1 MKKLF
6 LLLIATCFMAVSAYA
21 DRSISGQVLDAA
33 NGEPLI
39 GATVQAVGG
48 PQGTATDLNGVF
60 NLTVKDNVTQLRI
73 SCLGYKSQV
82 VAVASHISVSL
93 DQDNTT
99 LDEVVVTAMGI
110 KREKKALGYN
120 TQNLNAE
127 DLNTSGTTSLANAIQ
142 GKLTGVQVRQASG
155 APGSSAQIVI
165 RGARSFSGNN
175 TPLYVIDG
183 MPIASTADFS
193 TGQSVTGADYPNR
206 AIDLNPDDIE
216 SINVLKG
223 QAASALYGM
232 RASNGVIVITTKRGR
247 VNSDK
252 PTITLN
258 FNIAADRV
266 SRKFERQDVYA
277 QGAYYEKY
285 DDGSVEGYSP
295 TSSMTWGPKISEL
308 PNDVYYGYGGA
319 YTPAG
324 GSPGQYYNIKYA
336 LGGLSGWQTPAIYD
350 NVGDFFENA
359 YTENTNLTISQKHN
373 NVNYSFGLS
382 NSYQK
387 GIIPST
393 NMTRWGARGLVDWD
407 INTQWKTGFS
417 GNYASSKINTAPGA
431 NSGIMNV
438 VYAAPAEYNL
448 KGVSPNVPD
457 DPKSQ
462 VSFRYTSFNNPYWWA
477 KYCEYYRHTN
487 RFFGN
492 AYLEFSP
499 NLGNEN
505 LKLTFREQAGI
516 DFWTTDNRNVQELY
530 NDAYFEENVD
540 KGSIEVTGVREN
552 VFNNLFWANL
562 DYKFGADN
570 EWFLNFMLGNEINH
584 ENARTWETDGSAFSY
599 FGFPTLQNCTSYDYA
614 LDYEWKDRSVAFF
627 GQATMSWKDMLYL
640 TVTGREDIVSAMP
653 YKNRSFF
660 YPSVSLG
667 WIFTELPGLKG
678 KSGLSYGKFR
688 ASWAQVG
695 QAGHYY
701 KDYYTMPTYG
711 SGMYTYTPVA
721 FPMNG
726 VSSLVPYYVKY
737 DSNLKPQ
744 NTNNFE
750 TGLDLAFFNNR
761 LRLEYTLSYQNVTD
775 QIFSVP
781 CSGSSGYQ
789 YLMTNAGKMETW
801 SHEVS
806 LNADILQGKDYDL
819 TFGMN
824 FSKINNKVVELAE
837 GVESIFLGGFVE
849 PQIRAQAGCTYPN
862 IYGYAFKRDEAGNL
876 LLRDGLPQ
884 ATADSE
890 NLGNC
895 SPDFQVGFNLGGRY
909 KRVSLATTWDW
920 NKGGKMYHGTLGTLE
935 YFGTTKNSLPYH
947 EGTMVGEGIDEATGQ
962 PNTKEVLKQE
972 WYMEYYDITEAMV
985 YDMSYVKLRDITLTY
1000 DVPRFA
1006 GINLSVYGFARN
1018 VLIWSK
1024 LSDFDPESS
1033 QSNGNMSGYFERYSL
1048 PATSSFGAGMKI
1060 TF

>member
-1 MKKLF
+1 MAIC
-6 LLLIATCFMAVSAYA
+6 LISMSAWANKTVSGKV
-21 DRSISGQVLDAA
+21 ISAID
-33 NGEPLI
+33 NEPLI
-39 GATVQAVGG
+39 GATVQAVGTN
-48 PQGTATDLNGVF
+48 QGTSTDYDGQF
-60 NLTVKDNVTQLRI
+60 TVTVDDKVTQLLI
-73 SCLGYKSQV
+73 SCVGYKAQV
-82 VAVASHISVSL
+82 VAVASYVSVAL
-93 DQDNTT
+93 EEDKTL

-142 GKLTGVQVRQASG
+142 GKLTGVQVHQASG

-175 TPLYVIDG
+175 TPLYVVDG
-183 MPIASTADFS
+183 MPIASNADFS
-193 TGQSVTGADYPNR
+193 TGQSVSGADYPNR
-206 AIDLNPDDIE
+206 SIDLNPDDIE

-247 VNSDK
+247 VDSER
-252 PTITLN
+252 PTVSIN

-266 SRKFERQDVYA
+266 SRKFERQTVYS
-277 QGAYYEKY
+277 QGNGLSMD
-285 DDGSVEGYSP
+285 DDGTIYDSGFNP
-295 TSSMTWGPKISEL
+295 ASSMTWGPKITEL
-308 PNDVYYGYGGA
+308 PNDPAYGYGGSSA
-319 YTPAG
+319 PAG
-324 GSPGQYYNIKYA
+324 GSPGQYYNPKYEW
-336 LGGLSGWQTPAIYD
+336 GGLSGWQTPQIYD

-359 YTENTNLTISQKHN
+359 YTENVNLSIAQKHN

-387 GIIPST
+387 GIVPST
-393 NMTRWGARGLVDWD
+393 NMTRWGARGLVDWE
-407 INTQWKTGFS
+407 ISKNWKTGFS
-417 GNYASSKINTAPGA
+417 GNYSSSKINTAPGA
-431 NSGIMNV
+431 NSGILNV
-438 VYAAPAEYNL
+438 VYAAPAEYDL
-448 KGVSPNVPD
+448 KGISPNFPD
-457 DPKSQ
+457 DPKYQ
-462 VSFRYTSFNNPYWWA
+462 VCFRTTSFNNPYWWA

-499 NLGNEN
+499 SLGNEN
-505 LKLTFREQAGI
+505 MKLTFREQAGV
-516 DFWTTDNRNVQELY
+516 DFWTTDNRDVQELY
-530 NDAYFEENVD
+530 YDGRTGNSME
-540 KGSIEVTGVREN
+540 KGSISVTGVREN

-614 LDYEWKDRSVAFF
+614 MDYEWKDRSVAFF

-640 TVTGREDIVSAMP
+640 TVTGREDIVSSMP

-660 YPSVSLG
+660 YPSVSFG

-678 KSGLSYGKFR
+678 KNFLSYGKFR

-701 KDYYTMPTYG
+701 KDYYTVPTYG

-750 TGLDLAFFNNR
+750 TGLDLNFFNNR
-761 LRLEYTLSYQNVTD
+761 LRLEYTLSYQN
-775 QIFSVP
+775 
-781 CSGSSGYQ
+781 
-789 YLMTNAGKMETW
+789 GKMETW
-801 SHEVS
+801 SHEVA
-806 LNADILQGKDYDL
+806 LNADILQNKDYDL
-819 TFGMN
+819 TFGVN

-876 LLRDGLPQ
+876 LLKDGLPQ

-890 NLGNC
+890 DLGNC
-895 SPDFQVGFNLGGRY
+895 SPDFQLGFNLGGRY

-920 NKGGKMYHGTLGTLE
+920 NKGGRMYHGTLGTLE

-947 EGTMVGEGIDEATGQ
+947 EGTMVAEGIDEATGQ
-962 PNTKEVLKQE
+962 PNTKEVLKQD
-972 WYMEYYDITEAMV
+972 WYMAYYDITEAMV
-985 YDMSYVKLRDITLTY
+985 YDMSYLKLRDITLTY
-1000 DVPRFA
+1000 DLPRFA
-1006 GINLSVYGFARN
+1006 GINLSIYGFARN
-1018 VLIWSK
+1018 VLVWSK
-1024 LSDFDPESS
+1024 LTDFDPESS

-1048 PATSSFGAGMKI
+1048 PATSSYGGGMKI

>member
-1 MKKLF
+1 MVICLVAMSAWANK
-6 LLLIATCFMAVSAYA
+6 TVSGRVVSAS
-21 DRSISGQVLDAA
+21 DS
-33 NGEPLI
+33 EPLI
-39 GATVQAVGG
+39 GATVQAVGTS
-48 PQGTATDLNGVF
+48 QGTSTDINGEFTVSV
-60 NLTVKDNVTQLRI
+60 NDDVKQLTI
-73 SCLGYKSQV
+73 SCLGYKTQV
-82 VAVASHISVSL
+82 VSVAGYVNVAL
-93 DQDNTT
+93 EEDNTL

-120 TQNLNAE
+120 TQNLKAE

-206 AIDLNPDDIE
+206 SIDLNPDDIE

-247 VNSDK
+247 INSEK

-277 QGAYYEKY
+277 QGNYYEKY

-295 TSSMTWGPKISEL
+295 ASSMTWGPKISEL
-308 PNDVYYGYGGA
+308 PKDVNYGYGGA
-319 YTPAG
+319 ATPGG
-324 GSPGQYYNIKYA
+324 GSAGQYYNPKYA
-336 LGGLSGWQTPAIYD
+336 WGGLSGWQTPQIYE
-350 NVGDFFENA
+350 NLGDFFEND
-359 YTENTNLTISQKHN
+359 YTENVNLTITQKHN

-387 GIIPST
+387 GLIPST

-417 GNYASSKINTAPGA
+417 GNYSSSKINTAPGA

-448 KGVSPNVPD
+448 KGISPNYPD
-457 DPKSQ
+457 DPRYQ
-462 VSFRYTSFNNPYWWA
+462 VLFRTTSFNNPYWWA

-492 AYLEFSP
+492 AYVEFSP

-516 DFWTTDNRNVQELY
+516 DFWTTDNRDVQEMY
-530 NDAYFEENVD
+530 YDGRTGNSMD
-540 KGSIEVTGVREN
+540 KGSIAVTGVREN

-584 ENARTWETDGSAFSY
+584 ENARTWETDGSSFNY

-640 TVTGREDIVSAMP
+640 TVTGREDIVSSMP

-678 KSGLSYGKFR
+678 NSILSYGKFR

-701 KDYYTMPTYG
+701 KDYYTVPTYG
-711 SGMYTYTPVA
+711 GGMYTYTPVA

-726 VSSLVPYYVKY
+726 VSSLFPYEVKY
-737 DSNLKPQ
+737 DKELKPQ

-750 TGLDLAFFNNR
+750 TGLDLNFFNNR

-819 TFGMN
+819 TFGLN
-824 FSKINNKVVELAE
+824 FSKVNNKVVELAE

-876 LLRDGLPQ
+876 LLKDGLPQ

-920 NKGGKMYHGTLGTLE
+920 NQGGKMYHGTLGTLE

-947 EGTMVGEGIDEATGQ
+947 EGTMVAEGIDEATGL
-962 PNTKEVLKQE
+962 PNTKEVLKQD
-972 WYMEYYDITEAMV
+972 WYMEYYDITESMV

-1006 GINLSVYGFARN
+1006 GINLSIYGFARN

-1024 LSDFDPESS
+1024 LTDFDPESS

-1048 PATSSFGAGMKI
+1048 PATSSFGGGMKI

>member
-1 MKKLF
+1 MKR
-6 LLLIATCFMAVSAYA
+6 LLSTLMVVCLIAMSAWANKTVNGKVVSAS
-21 DRSISGQVLDAA
+21 D
-33 NGEPLI
+33 NEPLI
-39 GATVQAVGG
+39 GATVQAVGST
-48 PQGTATDLNGVF
+48 QGTATDMNGEF
-60 NLTVKDNVTQLRI
+60 TVTVSDNVKQLTI
-73 SCLGYKSQV
+73 SCLGYKTQV
-82 VAVASHISVSL
+82 VPVSSYVSVAL
-93 DQDNTT
+93 QEDNTM

-120 TQNLNAE
+120 TQNLKAE

-175 TPLYVIDG
+175 TPLYVVDG
-183 MPIASTADFS
+183 MPIASTADYS

-206 AIDLNPDDIE
+206 SIDLNPDDIE

-232 RASNGVIVITTKRGR
+232 RASNGVIVITTKRGTY
-247 VNSDK
+247 NSEK

-266 SRKFERQDVYA
+266 SRKFERQTEYA
-277 QGAYYEKY
+277 QGNYFYVN
-285 DDGSVEGYSP
+285 DDGSVTGYAP
-295 TSSMTWGPKISEL
+295 TSSQSWGPKIVDL
-308 PNDVYYGYGGA
+308 PKDTNYGYGGKL
-319 YTPAG
+319 TPGG
-324 GSPGQYYNIKYA
+324 GSAGQYYNPKYE

-359 YTENTNLTISQKHN
+359 YTENTNLTITQKHN

-387 GIIPST
+387 GLIPST

-407 INTQWKTGFS
+407 INKNWKTGFS

-438 VYAAPAEYNL
+438 VYAAPAEYNM
-448 KGVSPNVPD
+448 KGISPNIPD
-457 DPKSQ
+457 DPKYQ
-462 VSFRYTSFNNPYWWA
+462 VSFRSTNFNNPYWWA

-499 NLGNEN
+499 NLGVEN
-505 LKLTFREQAGI
+505 MKLTFREQAGI

-530 NDAYFEENVD
+530 YDAYTGKSQN

-562 DYKFGADN
+562 DYKFGADS

-584 ENARTWETDGSAFSY
+584 ENGRAWETDGSAFSY
-599 FGFPTLQNCTSYDYA
+599 FGFPTLMNSTSYDYA
-614 LDYEWKDRSVAFF
+614 SDYEWKDRSVAFF
-627 GQATMSWKDMLYL
+627 GQATMSWKDMVYL

-667 WIFTELPGLKG
+667 WVFTELPGLKG
-678 KSGLSYGKFR
+678 NHVLSYGKFR

-695 QAGHYY
+695 QAGRFY
-701 KDYYTMPTYG
+701 KDFYTTPTYG
-711 SGMYTYTPVA
+711 SGMYTYTPIS

-726 VSSLVPYYVKY
+726 VSSLVPYYTKY

-750 TGLDLAFFNNR
+750 TGLDLNFLDNR

-819 TFGMN
+819 TFGLN
-824 FSKINNKVVELAE
+824 FSKIKNKVVELAE

-862 IYGYAFKRDEAGNL
+862 IYGYAFKRDDNGNL
-876 LLRDGLPQ
+876 LLKDGLPQ

-890 NLGNC
+890 DLGNC

-920 NKGGKMYHGTLGTLE
+920 NQGGKMYHGTLGTLE
-935 YFGTTKNSLPYH
+935 GFGVTKNSLPYH
-947 EGTMVGEGIDEATGQ
+947 EGTIIGEGIDEATGL
-962 PNTKEVLKQE
+962 PNTIEVE
-972 WYMEYYDITEAMV
+972 RPDWYQYYYEVTEAMV

-1006 GINLSVYGFARN
+1006 GLNLSVYGFARN

-1024 LSDFDPESS
+1024 LTDFDPESS

>member
-1 MKKLF
+1 MAIC
-6 LLLIATCFMAVSAYA
+6 LIMMSAYA
-21 DRSISGQVLDAA
+21 NKIVTGKVVSAVD
-33 NGEPLI
+33 NEPLI
-39 GATVQAVGG
+39 GATVQAVGST
-48 PQGTATDLNGVF
+48 QGTSTDLNGEF
-60 NLTVKDNVTQLRI
+60 TVSVNDNVKQLTI
-73 SCLGYKSQV
+73 SCLGYKTQIVGAASYV
-82 VAVASHISVSL
+82 SVAL
-93 DQDNTT
+93 EEDNTL

-155 APGSSAQIVI
+155 APGSSSQIVI

-175 TPLYVIDG
+175 TPLYVVDG

-247 VNSDK
+247 VNSEK

-266 SRKFERQDVYA
+266 SRKFERQTEYA
-277 QGAYYEKY
+277 QGAYFVKN
-285 DDGSVEGYSP
+285 DDGSVTGYNP
-295 TSSMTWGPKISEL
+295 TSSSSWGPKISDL
-308 PNDVYYGYGGA
+308 PKDTNYGF
-319 YTPAG
+319 G
-324 GSPGQYYNIKYA
+324 GSKTPDGGSAGQYYNPKYA
-336 LGGLSGWQTPAIYD
+336 LGGLDGWQTPAIYD
-350 NVGDFFENA
+350 NVGDFFQNA
-359 YTENTNLTISQKHN
+359 YTENINLTITQRHN

-387 GIIPST
+387 GIVPST
-393 NMTRWGARGLVDWD
+393 NMTRWGARGLIDWE
-407 INTQWKTGFS
+407 INKNWKTGFS
-417 GNYASSKINTAPGA
+417 GNYSSSKINTAPGA
-431 NSGIMNV
+431 NDGIMNV

-448 KGVSPNVPD
+448 KGISPYTPE
-457 DPKSQ
+457 DPKYQ
-462 VSFRYTSFNNPYWWA
+462 VSFRATSFNNPYWWA
-477 KYCEYYRHTN
+477 EYCDYYRHTN

-492 AYLEFSP
+492 AYLEYSP
-499 NLGNEN
+499 SLGNEN
-505 LKLTFREQAGI
+505 MKLTFREQAGI
-516 DFWTTDNRNVQELY
+516 DFYTTDNRNVQELY
-530 NDAYFEENVD
+530 YDAYTGAQRNSGV
-540 KGSIEVTGVREN
+540 IEVTGVREN

-562 DYKFGADN
+562 DYKFGGND
-570 EWFLNFMLGNEINH
+570 EFFLNFMLGNEINH
-584 ENARTWETDGSAFSY
+584 ENGRTWETDGSGFSY
-599 FGFPTLQNCTSYDYA
+599 FGFPTLMNCSSYDYA
-614 LDYEWKDRSVAFF
+614 LDYERKDRSVGFF
-627 GQATMSWKDMLYL
+627 GQATLSWRDMLYL
-640 TVTGREDIVSAMP
+640 TVTGREDIVSSMP

-660 YPSVSLG
+660 YPSVSFG

-678 KSGLSYGKFR
+678 NHVLSYGKFR

-701 KDYYTMPTYG
+701 KDYYTVPTYG
-711 SGMYTYTPVA
+711 SGMYVYTPIS

-726 VSSLVPYYVKY
+726 IASVIPYYVKY
-737 DSNLKPQ
+737 DPNLKPQ

-750 TGLDLAFFNNR
+750 TGLDLNFFDNR
-761 LRLEYTLSYQNVTD
+761 LRLEYTFSYQNVTD

-781 CSGSSGYQ
+781 LAGSTGYQ
-789 YLMTNAGKMETW
+789 YLMTNAGKMETL

-819 TFGMN
+819 TFGLN
-824 FSKINNKVVELAE
+824 FSKVKNKVVELAE

-862 IYGYAFKRDEAGNL
+862 IYGYAFKRDDNGNL
-876 LLRDGLPQ
+876 LLADGLPQ

-895 SPDFQVGFNLGGRY
+895 SPDFQMGFNLGARY

-920 NKGGKMYHGTLGTLE
+920 NKGGRMYHGTLGTLE
-935 YFGTTKNSLPYH
+935 GFGVTKNSLPYH
-947 EGTMVGEGIDEATGQ
+947 EGTMIGEGIDEATGQ
-962 PNTKEVLKQE
+962 PNTIEVSKQD
-972 WYMEYYDITEAMV
+972 WYEYYYEVTEAMV
-985 YDMSYVKLRDITLTY
+985 YDMSYLKLRDITLTY
-1000 DVPRFA
+1000 QVPRFM
-1006 GINLSVYGFARN
+1006 GIDLSIYGFARN

-1024 LSDFDPESS
+1024 LTDFDPEAS

-1048 PATSSFGAGMKI
+1048 PATSSYGAGIKL

>member
-1 MKKLF
+1 MAIC
-6 LLLIATCFMAVSAYA
+6 LISMSAWANKTVSGKV
-21 DRSISGQVLDAA
+21 ISAID
-33 NGEPLI
+33 NEPLI
-39 GATVQAVGG
+39 GATVQAVGTN
-48 PQGTATDLNGVF
+48 QGTSTDYDGQF
-60 NLTVKDNVTQLRI
+60 TVTVDDKVTQLLI
-73 SCLGYKSQV
+73 SCVGYKAQV
-82 VAVASHISVSL
+82 VAVASYVSVAL
-93 DQDNTT
+93 EEDKTL

-142 GKLTGVQVRQASG
+142 GKLTGVQVHQASG

-175 TPLYVIDG
+175 TPLYVVDG
-183 MPIASTADFS
+183 MPIASNADFS

-206 AIDLNPDDIE
+206 SIDLNPDDIE

-247 VNSDK
+247 VDSER
-252 PTITLN
+252 PTVSIN

-266 SRKFERQDVYA
+266 SRKFERQTVYS
-277 QGAYYEKY
+277 QGNGLSMD
-285 DDGSVEGYSP
+285 DDGTIYDSGFNP
-295 TSSMTWGPKISEL
+295 ASSMTWGPKITEL
-308 PNDVYYGYGGA
+308 PNDPNYGYGGA
-319 YTPAG
+319 AAPEG
-324 GSPGQYYNIKYA
+324 GSPGQYYNPKYA
-336 LGGLSGWQTPAIYD
+336 WGGLSGWQTPKVYD

-359 YTENTNLTISQKHN
+359 YTENVNLSIAQKHN

-387 GIIPST
+387 GIVPST
-393 NMTRWGARGLVDWD
+393 NMTRWGARGLVDWE
-407 INTQWKTGFS
+407 ISKNWKTGFS
-417 GNYASSKINTAPGA
+417 GNYSSSKINTAPGA
-431 NSGIMNV
+431 NSGILNV
-438 VYAAPAEYNL
+438 VYAAPAEYDL
-448 KGVSPNVPD
+448 KGISPNFPD
-457 DPKSQ
+457 DPKYQ
-462 VSFRYTSFNNPYWWA
+462 VCFRTTSFNNPYWWA

-499 NLGNEN
+499 SLGNEN
-505 LKLTFREQAGI
+505 MKLTFREQAGV
-516 DFWTTDNRNVQELY
+516 DFWTTDNRDVQELY
-530 NDAYFEENVD
+530 YDGRTGNSME
-540 KGSIEVTGVREN
+540 KGSISVTGVREN

-614 LDYEWKDRSVAFF
+614 MDYEWKDRSVAFF

-640 TVTGREDIVSAMP
+640 TVTGREDIVSSMP

-660 YPSVSLG
+660 YPSVSFG

-678 KSGLSYGKFR
+678 NKFLSYGKFR

-701 KDYYTMPTYG
+701 KDYYTVPTYG

-750 TGLDLAFFNNR
+750 TGLDLNFFNNR

-801 SHEVS
+801 SHEVA
-806 LNADILQGKDYDL
+806 LNADILQNKDYDL
-819 TFGMN
+819 TFGVN

-862 IYGYAFKRDEAGNL
+862 IYGYAFKRDESGNL
-876 LLRDGLPQ
+876 LLKDGLPQ

-890 NLGNC
+890 DLGNC
-895 SPDFQVGFNLGGRY
+895 SPDFQVGFNLGARY

-920 NKGGKMYHGTLGTLE
+920 NKGGRMYHGTLGTLE

-947 EGTMVGEGIDEATGQ
+947 EGTMVAEGIDEATGK
-962 PNTKEVLKQE
+962 PNTKEVLKQD
-972 WYMEYYDITEAMV
+972 WYMAYYDITEAMV
-985 YDMSYVKLRDITLTY
+985 YDMSYLKLRDITLTY
-1000 DVPRFA
+1000 DLPRFA
-1006 GINLSVYGFARN
+1006 GINLSIYGFARN
-1018 VLIWSK
+1018 VLVWSK
-1024 LSDFDPESS
+1024 LTDFDPESS

-1048 PATSSFGAGMKI
+1048 PATSSYGGGMKI